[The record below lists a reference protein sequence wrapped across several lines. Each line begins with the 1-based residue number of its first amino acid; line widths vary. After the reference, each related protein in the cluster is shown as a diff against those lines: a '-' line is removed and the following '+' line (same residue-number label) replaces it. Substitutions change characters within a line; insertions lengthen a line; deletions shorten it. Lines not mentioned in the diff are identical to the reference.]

1 MIVCIVLTSALKEMK
16 QKENVENKRNEGILV

>member
-16 QKENVENKRNEGILV
+16 QKENVENKRNEGMLV

>member
-1 MIVCIVLTSALKEMK
+1 MIVCIVLTSALTEMK